1 MAFSKEAPP
10 LEIIFSSREEKVA
23 TSFASCLGLGLMF
36 ACFGHLH
43 RDKVSPGV
51 FQVCLTCC
59 TQEVL
64 LKVDQICNKHGIKFF
79 TGDVFGYHGYMFA
92 NLGEHE
98 FVE

>member
-1 MAFSKEAPP
+1 M
-10 LEIIFSSREEKVA
+10 V
-23 TSFASCLGLGLMF
+23 SFI
-36 ACFGHLH
+36 
-43 RDKVSPGV
+43 